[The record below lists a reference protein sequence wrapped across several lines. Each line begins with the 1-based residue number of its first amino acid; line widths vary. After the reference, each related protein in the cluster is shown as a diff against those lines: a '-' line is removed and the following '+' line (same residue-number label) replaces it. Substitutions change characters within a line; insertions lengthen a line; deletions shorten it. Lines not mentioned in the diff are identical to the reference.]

1 MTIEIDCILFHA
13 LVLMAFFMAIDA
25 SVESNLTIDP
35 KGPVLVL
42 NATRPSDPHFEPIIV
57 TCKSTGN
64 YNITWD
70 VPHLDFAELSDHEVL
85 YVLSIWLNC
94 RI

>member
-13 LVLMAFFMAIDA
+13 LVLMAFFVAIDA

-35 KGPVLVL
+35 KGPVLAL
-42 NATRPSDPHFEPIIV
+42 NATRPTDPNFEPIIL

-70 VPHLDFAELSDHEVL
+70 VPHLNFAELSDHEVIRVVYL
-85 YVLSIWLNC
+85 AKL
-94 RI
+94 